1 MKYVVITLAVC
12 VASVFANPIS
22 ISGNKIGDIVNVNV
36 NANAV
41 LSSSIDQ
48 NIISGIL
55 GLINQQAAVVSGAN
69 GLTDTQ
75 DDTPTSDIQLPSLP
89 TLPISFSSELV
100 EKLKQKLNP
109 NN

>member
-1 MKYVVITLAVC
+1 MKFIVITLVIC
-12 VASVFANPIS
+12 VASVFTNPIS
-22 ISGNKIGDIVNVNV
+22 ISGNKIGDIVTVNV

-41 LSSSIDQ
+41 LSSTIDQ

-75 DDTPTSDIQLPSLP
+75 DNTPASDNQLPSLP
-89 TLPISFSSELV
+89 KLPIAFSPELI
-100 EKLKQKLNP
+100 EKLKQKLHT